1 MVAAL
6 CVLGL
11 VAEAAAWWWVA
22 ARGASVWV
30 SLSPVLVLLGALA
43 LATGRVRAAEGS
55 LGAAAVLGLVVGL
68 GLYAATRAFV
78 AVVAP
83 RWPGFRADALAAYGR
98 GVRLPRWAA
107 VALSVALVAPG
118 EELFWRGLFLPELE
132 RALGWTAAAAALA
145 WAAGI
150 LANAPARNLAIWAG
164 AVVAGGVWV
173 WLAVRTGGV
182 LAPVVSHVV
191 WTGLML
197 LAPPLRVLQGMTR

>member
-11 VAEAAAWWWVA
+11 VAEAAAWWWVV
-22 ARGASVWV
+22 ARGASVWT

-55 LGAAAVLGLVVGL
+55 LGAAAMLGLGVGL
-68 GLYAATRAFV
+68 ALYAATRGFV
-78 AVVAP
+78 VVVAP
-83 RWPGFRADALAAYGR
+83 RWSRFREDASAIYGPGG
-98 GVRLPRWAA
+98 RLPWWA

-132 RALGWTAAAAALA
+132 RALGWTAAAAVLA

-182 LAPVVSHVV
+182 LAPAASHAV

-197 LAPPLRVLQGMTR
+197 LSPPLRVLQGMTR